1 MQNLLVLENE
11 NNSIFLGKLI
21 TKIESISILPVFFH
35 TALEALDWCEE
46 NTVDIV
52 LIGCRL
58 PIAIS
63 LDFLAQLQRILNN
76 QNIPIILIASQS
88 AMDIK
93 LRALELGVTDF
104 VSVPVEHIELET
116 RIKNAFKTRLNQKN
130 YLLAQE
136 KIHEL
141 QKLEFMNCLT
151 AGVAH
156 EFNNILYIIRGYSD
170 LNSLTIDDM
179 DSQYDS
185 IDELKSSILS
195 NSTKINKAVI
205 KGKTL
210 VEQMLVYCR
219 RDEIHKEIKPL
230 NVIDFMKEN
239 LATLRENLSKDIKLE
254 TNLDKITH
262 AIYLQNINAI
272 TLTQILLNL
281 LSNARDSLVKQS
293 GIIELTVNDASHQQS
308 QCSCCGIDFE
318 GNFVELQVCDQG
330 DGIDEVYLGRIF
342 DPFFTTKEVG
352 KGQGLGLSVVAGL
365 VHNAGG
371 YINVVSK
378 PLEKTTFS
386 LFFPIATNAEN
397 TEITIN

>member
-21 TKIESISILPVFFH
+21 TKIESIDISPVFFQG
-35 TALEALDWCEE
+35 APEALNWCE
-46 NTVDIV
+46 NNKVDIV

-63 LDFLAQLQRILNN
+63 LDFLAQLQHILNN
-76 QNIPIILIASQS
+76 QNIPIIMIASQS

-93 LRALELGVTDF
+93 LRALALGVTDF
-104 VSVPVEHIELET
+104 VSVPVEQIELET

-156 EFNNILYIIRGYSD
+156 EFNNILYIIQGYSD
-170 LNSLTIDDM
+170 LNSLTVDDIDA
-179 DSQYDS
+179 QYDPL
-185 IDELKSSILS
+185 DEFKSSILS
-195 NSTKINKAVI
+195 NSAKINKAVI

-219 RDEIHKEIKPL
+219 RDERHQEIKSL
-230 NVIDFMKEN
+230 NIIDFLKEN
-239 LATLRENLSKDIKLE
+239 LDSLRENLSKDIQLE
-254 TNLDKITH
+254 TNLNKITH

-281 LSNARDSLVKQS
+281 LSNARDSLGKQS
-293 GIIELTVNDASHQQS
+293 GKIELTVNDASHQQS
-308 QCSCCGIDFE
+308 QCSCCGVDFD
-318 GNFVELQVCDQG
+318 GTFVELQVCDQG
-330 DGIDEVYLGRIF
+330 EGIEAIYMGRIF

-352 KGQGLGLSVVAGL
+352 QGQGLGLSVVAGL

-371 YINVVSK
+371 YITVTSK

-386 LFFPIATNAEN
+386 LFFSYRQ
-397 TEITIN
+397 

>member
-21 TKIESISILPVFFH
+21 TKIESIDISPVFFQG
-35 TALEALDWCEE
+35 APEALNWCE
-46 NTVDIV
+46 NNKVDIV

-63 LDFLAQLQRILNN
+63 LDFLAQLQHILNN
-76 QNIPIILIASQS
+76 QNIPIIMIASQS

-93 LRALELGVTDF
+93 LRALALGVTDF
-104 VSVPVEHIELET
+104 VSVPVEQIELET

-156 EFNNILYIIRGYSD
+156 EFNNILYIIQGYSD
-170 LNSLTIDDM
+170 LNSLTVDDIDA
-179 DSQYDS
+179 QYDPL
-185 IDELKSSILS
+185 DEFKSSILS
-195 NSTKINKAVI
+195 NSAKINKAVI

-219 RDEIHKEIKPL
+219 RDERHQEIKSL
-230 NVIDFMKEN
+230 NIIDFLKEN
-239 LATLRENLSKDIKLE
+239 LDSLRENLSKDIQLE
-254 TNLDKITH
+254 TNLNKITH

-281 LSNARDSLVKQS
+281 LSNARDSLGKQS
-293 GIIELTVNDASHQQS
+293 GKIELTVNDASHQQS
-308 QCSCCGIDFE
+308 QCSCCGVDFD
-318 GNFVELQVCDQG
+318 GTFVELQVCDQG
-330 DGIDEVYLGRIF
+330 EGIEAIYMGRIF

-352 KGQGLGLSVVAGL
+352 QGQGLGLSVVAGL

-371 YINVVSK
+371 YITVTSK

-386 LFFPIATNAEN
+386 LFFPTVNNA
-397 TEITIN
+397 

>member
-21 TKIESISILPVFFH
+21 TKIESIDISPVFFQG
-35 TALEALDWCEE
+35 APEALNWCE
-46 NTVDIV
+46 NNKVDIV

-63 LDFLAQLQRILNN
+63 LDFLAQLQHILNN
-76 QNIPIILIASQS
+76 QNIPIIMIASQS

-93 LRALELGVTDF
+93 LRALALGVTDF
-104 VSVPVEHIELET
+104 VSVPVEQIELET

-156 EFNNILYIIRGYSD
+156 EFNNILYIIQGYSD
-170 LNSLTIDDM
+170 LNSLTVDDIDA
-179 DSQYDS
+179 QYDPL
-185 IDELKSSILS
+185 DEFKSSILS
-195 NSTKINKAVI
+195 NSAKINKAVI

-219 RDEIHKEIKPL
+219 RDERHQEIKSL
-230 NVIDFMKEN
+230 NIIDFLKEN
-239 LATLRENLSKDIKLE
+239 LDSLRENLSKDIQLE

-281 LSNARDSLVKQS
+281 LSNARDSLSKQS
-293 GIIELTVNDASHQQS
+293 GKIELTVNDITHQQS
-308 QCSCCGIDFE
+308 QCSCCGVDFD
-318 GNFVELQVCDQG
+318 GTFVELQVCDQG
-330 DGIDEVYLGRIF
+330 EGIEAIYMGRIF

-352 KGQGLGLSVVAGL
+352 QGQGLGLSVVAGL

-371 YINVVSK
+371 YITVTSK

-386 LFFPIATNAEN
+386 LFFPTVNNA
-397 TEITIN
+397 

>member
-21 TKIESISILPVFFH
+21 TKIESIDISPVFFQV
-35 TALEALDWCEE
+35 APEALNWCE
-46 NTVDIV
+46 NNKVDIV

-63 LDFLAQLQRILNN
+63 LDFLAQLQHILNN
-76 QNIPIILIASQS
+76 QNIPIIMIASQS

-93 LRALELGVTDF
+93 LRALALGVTDF

-156 EFNNILYIIRGYSD
+156 EFNNILYIIQGYSD
-170 LNSLTIDDM
+170 LNSLTVDDIDA
-179 DSQYDS
+179 QYDPL
-185 IDELKSSILS
+185 DEFKSSILS
-195 NSTKINKAVI
+195 NSAKINKAVI

-219 RDEIHKEIKPL
+219 RDERHQEIKSL
-230 NVIDFMKEN
+230 NIIDFLKEN
-239 LATLRENLSKDIKLE
+239 LDSLRENLSKDIQLE
-254 TNLDKITH
+254 TNLNKITH

-281 LSNARDSLVKQS
+281 LSNARDSLGKQS
-293 GIIELTVNDASHQQS
+293 GKIELTVNDASHQQS
-308 QCSCCGIDFE
+308 QCSCCGVDFD
-318 GNFVELQVCDQG
+318 GTFVELQVCDQG
-330 DGIDEVYLGRIF
+330 EGIEAIYMGRIF

-352 KGQGLGLSVVAGL
+352 QGQGLGLSVVAGL

-371 YINVVSK
+371 YITVTSK

-386 LFFPIATNAEN
+386 LFFPTVNNA
-397 TEITIN
+397 

>member
-21 TKIESISILPVFFH
+21 TKIEYIGISTVFFQS
-35 TALEALDWCEE
+35 APEALNWCE
-46 NTVDIV
+46 NNIVDIV

-58 PIAIS
+58 PIALS
-63 LDFLAQLQRILNN
+63 LDFLAQLQPILNN

-88 AMDIK
+88 AMDIR
-93 LRALELGVTDF
+93 LRALALGVTDF
-104 VSVPVEHIELET
+104 VSVPVEQIELET

-156 EFNNILYIIRGYSD
+156 EFNNILYIIQGYSD
-170 LNSLTIDDM
+170 LNSLTVDDIDA
-179 DSQYDS
+179 QYDPM
-185 IDELKSSILS
+185 DEFKSSILS

-219 RDEIHKEIKPL
+219 RDERHQEIRSL

-239 LATLRENLSKDIKLE
+239 IDSLRENLSKDIQLE

-262 AIYLQNINAI
+262 AVYLQNINAI

-281 LSNARDSLVKQS
+281 LSNARDSLVEQS
-293 GIIELTVNDASHQQS
+293 GKIELTLNDLTYQQS

-318 GNFVELQVCDQG
+318 GSFVELQVCDQG
-330 DGIDEVYLGRIF
+330 EGIDAIYMGRIF

-371 YINVVSK
+371 YINVTSR

-386 LFFPIATNAEN
+386 LFFPTVNNA
-397 TEITIN
+397 

>member
-21 TKIESISILPVFFH
+21 TKIESIDISPVFFQG
-35 TALEALDWCEE
+35 APEALNWCE
-46 NTVDIV
+46 NNKVDIV

-63 LDFLAQLQRILNN
+63 LDFLAQLQHILNN
-76 QNIPIILIASQS
+76 QNIPIIMIASQS

-93 LRALELGVTDF
+93 LRALALGVTDF

-156 EFNNILYIIRGYSD
+156 EFNNILYIIQGYSD
-170 LNSLTIDDM
+170 LNSLTVDDIDA
-179 DSQYDS
+179 QYDPL
-185 IDELKSSILS
+185 DEFKSSILS
-195 NSTKINKAVI
+195 NSAKINKAVI

-219 RDEIHKEIKPL
+219 RDERHQEIKSL
-230 NVIDFMKEN
+230 NIIDFMKEN
-239 LATLRENLSKDIKLE
+239 LDSLRENLSKDIQLE
-254 TNLDKITH
+254 TNLNKITH

-281 LSNARDSLVKQS
+281 LSNARDSLGKQS
-293 GIIELTVNDASHQQS
+293 GKIELTVNDASHQQS
-308 QCSCCGIDFE
+308 QCSCCGVDFD
-318 GNFVELQVCDQG
+318 GTFVELQVCDQG
-330 DGIDEVYLGRIF
+330 EGIEAIYMGRIF

-352 KGQGLGLSVVAGL
+352 QGQGLGLSVVAGL

-371 YINVVSK
+371 YITVTSK

-386 LFFPIATNAEN
+386 LFFPTVNNA
-397 TEITIN
+397 

>member
-1 MQNLLVLENE
+1 M
-11 NNSIFLGKLI
+11 
-21 TKIESISILPVFFH
+21 H
-35 TALEALDWCEE
+35 
-46 NTVDIV
+46 
-52 LIGCRL
+52 
-58 PIAIS
+58 
-63 LDFLAQLQRILNN
+63 
-76 QNIPIILIASQS
+76 
-88 AMDIK
+88 
-93 LRALELGVTDF
+93 
-104 VSVPVEHIELET
+104 
-116 RIKNAFKTRLNQKN
+116 
-130 YLLAQE
+130 
-136 KIHEL
+136 
-141 QKLEFMNCLT
+141 CLT

-170 LNSLTIDDM
+170 LNSLTINDM

-185 IDELKSSILS
+185 MDELKSSILS

-308 QCSCCGIDFE
+308 QCSCCGVDFD
-318 GNFVELQVCDQG
+318 GTFVELQVCDQG
-330 DGIDEVYLGRIF
+330 EGIEAIYMGRIF

-352 KGQGLGLSVVAGL
+352 QGQGLGLSVVAGL

-371 YINVVSK
+371 YITVTSK

-386 LFFPIATNAEN
+386 LFFPTANNA
-397 TEITIN
+397 

>member
-21 TKIESISILPVFFH
+21 TKIESIDISPVFFQG
-35 TALEALDWCEE
+35 APEALNWCE
-46 NTVDIV
+46 NNKVDIV

-63 LDFLAQLQRILNN
+63 LDFLAQLQHILNN
-76 QNIPIILIASQS
+76 QNIPIIMIASQS

-93 LRALELGVTDF
+93 LRALALGVTDF
-104 VSVPVEHIELET
+104 VSVPVEQIELET

-156 EFNNILYIIRGYSD
+156 EFNNILYIIQGYSD
-170 LNSLTIDDM
+170 LNSLTVDDIDA
-179 DSQYDS
+179 QYDPL
-185 IDELKSSILS
+185 DEFKSSILS
-195 NSTKINKAVI
+195 NSAKINKAVI

-219 RDEIHKEIKPL
+219 RDERHQEIKSL
-230 NVIDFMKEN
+230 NIIDFLKEN
-239 LATLRENLSKDIKLE
+239 LDSLRENLSKDIQLE

-281 LSNARDSLVKQS
+281 LSNARDSLGKQS
-293 GIIELTVNDASHQQS
+293 GKIELTVNDITHQQS
-308 QCSCCGIDFE
+308 QCSCCGVDFD
-318 GNFVELQVCDQG
+318 GTFVELQVCDQG
-330 DGIDEVYLGRIF
+330 EGIEAIYMGRIF

-352 KGQGLGLSVVAGL
+352 QGQGLGLSVVAGL

-371 YINVVSK
+371 YITVTSK

-386 LFFPIATNAEN
+386 LFFPTVNNA
-397 TEITIN
+397 

>member
-21 TKIESISILPVFFH
+21 TKIESIDISPVFFQG
-35 TALEALDWCEE
+35 APEALNWCE
-46 NTVDIV
+46 NNKVDIV

-63 LDFLAQLQRILNN
+63 LDFLAQLQHILNN
-76 QNIPIILIASQS
+76 QNIPIIMIASQS

-93 LRALELGVTDF
+93 LRALALGVTDF

-156 EFNNILYIIRGYSD
+156 EFNNILYIIQGYSD
-170 LNSLTIDDM
+170 LNSLTVDDIDA
-179 DSQYDS
+179 QYDPL
-185 IDELKSSILS
+185 DEFKSSILS
-195 NSTKINKAVI
+195 NSAKINKAVI

-219 RDEIHKEIKPL
+219 RDERHQEIKSL
-230 NVIDFMKEN
+230 NIIDFLKEN
-239 LATLRENLSKDIKLE
+239 LDSLRENLSKDIQLE
-254 TNLDKITH
+254 TNLNKITH

-281 LSNARDSLVKQS
+281 LSNARDSLGKQS
-293 GIIELTVNDASHQQS
+293 GKIELTVNDASHQQS
-308 QCSCCGIDFE
+308 QCSCCGVDFD
-318 GNFVELQVCDQG
+318 GTFVELQVCDQG
-330 DGIDEVYLGRIF
+330 EGIEAIYMGRIF

-352 KGQGLGLSVVAGL
+352 QGQGLGLSVVAGL

-371 YINVVSK
+371 YITVTSK

-386 LFFPIATNAEN
+386 LFFPTVNNA
-397 TEITIN
+397 

>member
-21 TKIESISILPVFFH
+21 TKIESIDISPVFFQG
-35 TALEALDWCEE
+35 APEALNWCE
-46 NTVDIV
+46 NNKVDIV

-63 LDFLAQLQRILNN
+63 LDFLAQLQHILNN
-76 QNIPIILIASQS
+76 QNIPIIMIASQS

-93 LRALELGVTDF
+93 LRALALGVTDF

-156 EFNNILYIIRGYSD
+156 EFNNILYIIQGYSD
-170 LNSLTIDDM
+170 LNSLTVDDIDA
-179 DSQYDS
+179 QYDPL
-185 IDELKSSILS
+185 DEFKSSILS
-195 NSTKINKAVI
+195 NSAKINKAVI

-219 RDEIHKEIKPL
+219 RDERHQEIKSL
-230 NVIDFMKEN
+230 NIIDFIKEN
-239 LATLRENLSKDIKLE
+239 LDALRENLSKDIQLE
-254 TNLDKITH
+254 TNLNKITH

-281 LSNARDSLVKQS
+281 LSNARDSLGKQS
-293 GIIELTVNDASHQQS
+293 GKIELTVNDASHQQS
-308 QCSCCGIDFE
+308 QCSCCGVDFD
-318 GNFVELQVCDQG
+318 GTFVELQVCDQG
-330 DGIDEVYLGRIF
+330 EGIEAIYMGRIF

-352 KGQGLGLSVVAGL
+352 QGQGLGLSVVAGL

-371 YINVVSK
+371 YITVTSK

-386 LFFPIATNAEN
+386 LFFPTVNNA
-397 TEITIN
+397 

>member
-21 TKIESISILPVFFH
+21 TKIESIDISPVFFQG
-35 TALEALDWCEE
+35 APEALNWCE
-46 NTVDIV
+46 NNKVDIV

-63 LDFLAQLQRILNN
+63 LDFLAQLQHILNN
-76 QNIPIILIASQS
+76 QNIPIIMIASQS

-93 LRALELGVTDF
+93 LRALALGVTDF

-156 EFNNILYIIRGYSD
+156 EFNNILYIIQGYSD
-170 LNSLTIDDM
+170 LNSLTVDDIDA
-179 DSQYDS
+179 QYDPL
-185 IDELKSSILS
+185 DEFKSSILS
-195 NSTKINKAVI
+195 NSAKINKAVI

-219 RDEIHKEIKPL
+219 RDERHQEIKSL
-230 NVIDFMKEN
+230 NIIDFLKEN
-239 LATLRENLSKDIKLE
+239 LDSLRENLSKDIQLE

-281 LSNARDSLVKQS
+281 LSNARDSLGKQS
-293 GIIELTVNDASHQQS
+293 GKIELTVNDASHQQS
-308 QCSCCGIDFE
+308 QCSCCGVDFD
-318 GNFVELQVCDQG
+318 GTFVELQVCDQG
-330 DGIDEVYLGRIF
+330 EGIEAIYMGRIF

-352 KGQGLGLSVVAGL
+352 QGQGLGLSVVAGL

-371 YINVVSK
+371 YITVTSK

-386 LFFPIATNAEN
+386 LFFPTVNNA
-397 TEITIN
+397 